1 MVGDVYSDIKISQLS
16 TMLGLDAEQA
26 IDAAISEGFKV
37 TSPFLS
43 SHPNWFRLD
52 RWQRPRLCKAQSIQR
67 EEQIQ
72 Q

>member
-16 TMLGLDAEQA
+16 TMLGLDTEQA

-43 SHPNWFRLD
+43 SHPN
-52 RWQRPRLCKAQSIQR
+52 
-67 EEQIQ
+67 
-72 Q
+72 